1 MRQSFHMKTQT
12 LRAEVTDEK
21 QLKQALQYN
30 GFQYICAP
38 ERLLTSSTPDKDRI
52 IAVPPVF
59 LADCEQYMTKRLK
72 DLHEMGFEHALAHTV
87 DHILLIK
94 SAGMTL
100 HGGQRLNITN
110 SVSAD
115 FFASQGFEDIILST
129 ELTAKRIN
137 SLKTTI
143 PKGITAYGRL
153 PLMINRRCPIND
165 GKPCNNGKQCGKTL
179 TDRRGKTI
187 VPICSN
193 TVELLNPDTLNIADK
208 LSDFPTADFF
218 LLKFT
223 IEKDIIAVT
232 DGFRSGK
239 TPTGDFTRGLYY
251 RGVE

>member
-1 MRQSFHMKTQT
+1 MKTQT
-12 LRAEVTDEK
+12 LRAEITDEN
-21 QLKQALQYN
+21 QLQQALQYPA
-30 GFQYICAP
+30 FQYIYVP
-38 ERLLTSSTPDKDRI
+38 ERLLTPSIPYKERI

-59 LADCEQYMTKRLK
+59 LADCEQYIGKRLK
-72 DLHEMGFEHALAHTV
+72 DLHEMGFTHALAHTV
-87 DHILLIK
+87 DHILLIE
-94 SAGMTL
+94 AANLTL
-100 HGGQRLNITN
+100 HGGSRLNITN
-110 SVSAD
+110 TVSAD
-115 FFASQGFEDIILST
+115 FFTEQGFADIILSP

-137 SLKTTI
+137 ALKTTI
-143 PKGITAYGRL
+143 PKGVISYGRL

-165 GKPCNNGKQCGKTL
+165 GKPCNNGKQCGKTI

-223 IEKDIIAVT
+223 VEKDIIAVT
-232 DGFRSGK
+232 DCFTEGAK
-239 TPTGDFTRGLYY
+239 PTGDFTRGLYY

>member
-1 MRQSFHMKTQT
+1 MKTQT

-21 QLKQALQYN
+21 QLRQALQYT
-30 GFQYICAP
+30 GFQYIYAP
-38 ERLLTSSTPDKDRI
+38 EQLLNPSTPDKERI

-59 LADCEQYMTKRLK
+59 LADCEQYISKRLK
-72 DLHEMGFEHALAHTV
+72 ELHEMGFGRALAHTV
-87 DHILLIK
+87 DHILPIK
-94 SAGMTL
+94 HAGMTI
-100 HGGQRLNITN
+100 HGGSRMNITN

-115 FFASQGFEDIILST
+115 FFAEQSFEDIILST

-137 SLKTTI
+137 ALKTTI

-153 PLMINRRCPIND
+153 SLMINRRCPIND
-165 GKPCNNGKQCGKTL
+165 GKPCNNGRRCGKTL
-179 TDRRGKTI
+179 TDRRGKII

-223 IEKDIIAVT
+223 VEKDIIGIA

-239 TPTGDFTRGLYY
+239 KPTGDFTRGLYY

>member
-1 MRQSFHMKTQT
+1 MKTQT
-12 LRAEVTDEK
+12 LRVEITDDT
-21 QLKQALQYN
+21 QLRQALQYPA
-30 GFQYICAP
+30 FQYIYAP
-38 ERLLTSSTPDKDRI
+38 EHLLTPVIPEKDRI
-52 IAVPPVF
+52 IAVPPIF
-59 LADCEQYMTKRLK
+59 LADCERQAGKRLK
-72 DLHEMGFEHALAHTV
+72 QLQEMGFSHALAHTA

-94 SAGMTL
+94 EANLIL
-100 HGGQRLNITN
+100 HGGSRLNITN
-110 SVSAD
+110 SVSVD
-115 FFASQGFEDIILST
+115 FFTEQGFEDIILSA

-137 SLKTTI
+137 ALKSAI
-143 PKGITAYGRL
+143 PKGVISYGRM

-165 GKPCNNGKQCGKTL
+165 GKPCNNGKQCGKTI

-223 IEKDIIAVT
+223 IEKDIISIT
-232 DGFRSGK
+232 DRFRDGTK
-239 TPTGDFTRGLYY
+239 PVVDFTRGLYY

>member
-1 MRQSFHMKTQT
+1 MKTQT

-21 QLKQALQYN
+21 QLDQALQYT
-30 GFQYICAP
+30 GFRYIYAP
-38 ERLLTSSTPDKDRI
+38 ERLLTSSTPHKDRI

-59 LADCEQYMTKRLK
+59 LADCEQQINKRLK
-72 DLHEMGFEHALAHTV
+72 ELHEMGFEHALAHTV

-100 HGGQRLNITN
+100 HGGSRLNITN

-115 FFASQGFEDIILST
+115 FFAEQGFEDIILSV
-129 ELTAKRIN
+129 ELTVKRIN
-137 SLKTTI
+137 TLKTTI

-165 GKPCNNGKQCGKTL
+165 GKPCNNGSQCGKTL

-223 IEKDIIAVT
+223 VEKDIIAIT
-232 DGFRSGK
+232 DEFRSGK
-239 TPTGDFTRGLYY
+239 KPTGDYTRGLYY